1 MADARCM
8 AVEPSEACLSRA
20 APAWTRRLAH
30 DRWTPLGW
38 ILGDI
43 ERRGETF
50 AISFLVENS
59 VIYRVHTWPVFKPG
73 QTLGHYYYQ

>member
-38 ILGDI
+38 ILRDMDI
-43 ERRGETF
+43 EREEG
-50 AISFLVENS
+50 
-59 VIYRVHTWPVFKPG
+59 RVLQFYLDRK
-73 QTLGHYYYQ
+73 QYNLESTLDLCLILDKL